1 MKDYIIREMRKDEY
15 PLLDSFLYDAIY
27 VHKGETPP
35 PYSIIYK
42 PELQVY
48 VEKIGEEK
56 DDHILVAEKDGNIV
70 GAVWVRIMDDYGHV
84 DDETP
89 SLIISV
95 KKEYRKMGIGR
106 NLMERMIALLSSL
119 GYEKVSLS
127 TQKENYALRLYLKLG
142 FEIVEDKDDEYIMAK
157 SLG

>member
-1 MKDYIIREMRKDEY
+1 MKEYTIREMKREEY
-15 PLLDSFLYDAIY
+15 TLLPSFLYDAIY

-48 VEKIGEEK
+48 VEKIGDDE
-56 DDHILVAEKDGNIV
+56 DDHILCAEADGAIV

-95 KKEYRKMGIGR
+95 KKEYRNRGIGR
-106 NLMERMIALLSSL
+106 ALMESMILLLSTL
-119 GYEKVSLS
+119 GYSRVSLS
-127 TQKENYALRLYLKLG
+127 TQKENYAFNLYLSLG
-142 FEIVEDKDDEYIMAK
+142 FEIVEDKDDEYIMVK
-157 SLG
+157 KLG